1 MLKIENLN
9 FSYGDL
15 KVLWDVNVE
24 VTEGEIVTVAEQTA
38 PENRRSSK
46 ISPAW
51 RNPDRAASPSTAWIW
66 PNLKRMKWLNLAL
79 SRFPK
84 AERYFRK

>member
-24 VTEGEIVTVAEQTA
+24 VQEGEIVTVVGANGAGKSTLLKNISRLEQA
-38 PENRRSSK
+38 RFRQHHVQRRV
-46 ISPAW
+46 
-51 RNPDRAASPSTAWIW
+51 T
-66 PNLKRMKWLNLAL
+66 
-79 SRFPK
+79 
-84 AERYFRK
+84 